1 MNVSKLKQA
10 EAAFLARYP
19 GGFQHP
25 EMVAMG
31 KKHKMDRMVEQVQQS
46 FARTRFKDTF
56 AIVDDIAKYIG
67 RSSMVSMFEKP
78 KFRDFAKS
86 LDPADKNRLAT
97 GLRDRLHG
105 KDEEKKQKGFNTMLA
120 PLREHKLAKW
130 SLISALP
137 LYFRPEAEVFVKPTT
152 AKGVIEYFEL
162 EGLEYRPQPTWEFY
176 VAYREAI
183 LKMKKQVSQSLAPNN
198 AAFTG
203 FLMMTMK
210 EW

>member
-78 KFRDFAKS
+78 KFRDFVKS
-86 LDPADKNRLAT
+86 LNPADKNRLAT

-105 KDEEKKQKGFNTMLA
+105 KDEKKKHKGFNTMLA
-120 PLREHKLAKW
+120 PMREHKLAKW

-137 LYFRPEAEVFVKPTT
+137 LYYRPDAEVFVKPTT

-183 LKMKKQVSQSLAPNN
+183 VSMKKQVSTSLAPNN